1 MNGTPLRTNNRY
13 SSFLLISGIRWSY
26 LYNQAWWDFHS
37 QHRTCKYSLVR
48 DLGMYHQHMGQDWG
62 NRQCLRKKEIKRG
75 FNMGGSRI
83 DFLAILVQNIWKKHA
98 SIQCWAIIGPPAKRH
113 LNGVSHASQWLP
125 TISASYL
132 SHYLPNIRCA
142 SKTFWIRAC
151 LILVFFII
159 D

>member
-1 MNGTPLRTNNRY
+1 MTVELLMEQRLTFLNLKNSLPSGVNSSLKEKSQFMNGTPLRTNSRY
-13 SSFLLISGIRWSY
+13 SCFLLISGIRRSY

-83 DFLAILVQNIWKKHA
+83 YFLAILVQNI
-98 SIQCWAIIGPPAKRH
+98 
-113 LNGVSHASQWLP
+113 
-125 TISASYL
+125 
-132 SHYLPNIRCA
+132 
-142 SKTFWIRAC
+142 
-151 LILVFFII
+151 
-159 D
+159 